1 MTKLSNKEI
10 KLKLK
15 MAFWDYTI
23 NPEDLFDV
31 FTGKKKHVGS
41 IDCMLIYSRL
51 LNSFDWYTLLKIVPP
66 QKWKVMLSDKVLDF
80 IYPKSLKNKYAHA
93 RKLLFE

>member
-1 MTKLSNKEI
+1 MTKLSNNEI

-15 MAFWDYTI
+15 MAFWDYNI
-23 NPEDLFDV
+23 SPEDLFNV
-31 FTGKKKHVGS
+31 FIGKKKHVGS
-41 IDCMLIYSRL
+41 IDGMLIYRRL
-51 LNSFDWYTLLKIVPP
+51 LNSFDWYTLLKIVPTP
-66 QKWKVMLSDKVLDF
+66 KWKEMLSDKVLDF